1 MLFVGDGNLSRQYRT
16 KMLSGKFTQTGI
28 THCEMINGLI
38 IVMATD
44 FKLNEK
50 GEKEII
56 HRNKMKAKLKPGFV
70 VKSRVDPP

>member
-1 MLFVGDGNLSRQYRT
+1 
-16 KMLSGKFTQTGI
+16 
-28 THCEMINGLI
+28 MINGLI

-56 HRNKMKAKLKPGFV
+56 HRNKLKANKKPESGFV